1 MSNLLVQNIKHTNNT
16 TAMSV
21 DTAGKVTIGQGIGG
35 TTTVDGAIK
44 FNASAASP
52 RPSFHVRGYGSE
64 TAGSQSINGGTTG
77 STTTIFYNFAVVDHN
92 VGSHFNNSTGKF
104 TVPTG
109 FDGVYLITF
118 FSGLKSS
125 QSWYGA
131 GIYTNAA
138 SFDIQFSHHP
148 ENQYLTGSPVLTR
161 SLVAGNTIAIG
172 RSNNS
177 GGNATNYAGNNWL
190 GFGVTFLG

>member
-16 TAMSV
+16 TAMTV

-44 FNASAASP
+44 YNASATSP
-52 RPSFHVRGYGSE
+52 RPAFHARGYQSE

-77 STTTIFYNFAVVDHN
+77 STTTIFYNFATIDHN
-92 VGSHFNNSTGKF
+92 VGNHFNNSTGKF

-109 FDGVYLITF
+109 FDGVYLITY
-118 FSGLKSS
+118 FSGLKSA
-125 QSWYGA
+125 QNWFGG
-131 GIYTNAA
+131 GIYTNSA
-138 SFDIQFSHHP
+138 SFDLQFSHHP
-148 ENQYLTGSPVLTR
+148 ENQYHTGTPVITR
-161 SLVAGNTIAIG
+161 SLVAGNEIAIG
-172 RSNNS
+172 RSNNTTATNY
-177 GGNATNYAGNNWL
+177 GGNAYL